1 MKENLQLKLTSIEPM
16 LALLGLSILFSYK
29 LSGQPNR
36 EEEGTEDFEYKYTLW
51 KLSSR
56 EVVEAKNDE

>member
-1 MKENLQLKLTSIEPM
+1 M